1 MTTCYTSRFLLFAL
15 LLYSSSDVIS
25 ALLFRGEL
33 ESCLS
38 VPSSNPSPVGDE
50 LRRLSVDVKRAVVA
64 SILSCPEFLAF
75 SSARTMAMGKYTNTQ
90 LNKPVSHIS
99 EYNVAITPQKIQ
111 LHTKSTQSCTE
122 VLPAGRGGGRSH
134 VARLNFKTSR
144 VSVYKCLSRI
154 VSSAITVA
162 IWPREVVSCR
172 DFILCTVTSFWTMSL
187 VGIYPLAG
195 PLYWT
200 ALCLG

>member
-33 ESCLS
+33 GSCLS

-75 SSARTMAMGKYTNTQ
+75 SSARTRAKGKYTNTQ

-111 LHTKSTQSCTE
+111 LRTKSTQICTGQGCALASRAWWPLRVVNGTSKTVGLRKFWQDLEISEAFLISLE
-122 VLPAGRGGGRSH
+122 VSFLHGLFLLFLS
-134 VARLNFKTSR
+134 LETFYQK
-144 VSVYKCLSRI
+144 VSDS
-154 VSSAITVA
+154 
-162 IWPREVVSCR
+162 
-172 DFILCTVTSFWTMSL
+172 DF
-187 VGIYPLAG
+187 
-195 PLYWT
+195 
-200 ALCLG
+200 